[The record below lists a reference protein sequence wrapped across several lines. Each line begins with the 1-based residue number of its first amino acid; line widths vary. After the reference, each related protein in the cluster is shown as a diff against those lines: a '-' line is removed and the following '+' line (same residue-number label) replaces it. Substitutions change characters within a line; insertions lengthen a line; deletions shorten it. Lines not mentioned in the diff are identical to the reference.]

1 MTRSILAGWTRVAGA
16 AIAASLALAA
26 CSDRPAPS
34 EQAVPQAAAS
44 VVPAGFREATLRRP
58 ETNLHYVWGG
68 RGPAV
73 ILLHGFP
80 EDWSAWRKVAPLLA
94 DRFTV
99 IAPDLRGIG
108 GSTTTSAAFDPASM
122 ADDIAALMS
131 ARGISEAYIVGH
143 DLGGA
148 SAYALARLHPE
159 RVRGLMLL
167 ESPLEG
173 MPSWMKLKTLPV
185 MWHFGFH
192 QTQGIP
198 EQLIGG
204 REAIYVRHFLKES
217 TGGKQPDEADV
228 ARYAQ
233 AYGSPESLAAALA
246 IYRQLPRQEEFNL
259 KHRQSTA
266 MPVTVVG
273 GEQALGPVA
282 AGMANDLKA
291 WGWSNAESVVVPAAG
306 HYVADE
312 QPNAL
317 AALIAT
323 RAALNVSSVAA
334 E

>member
-1 MTRSILAGWTRVAGA
+1 MTRSILASWTHIAGA

-26 CSDRPAPS
+26 CSGPTSSAVQAQRETPPS
-34 EQAVPQAAAS
+34 VI
-44 VVPAGFREATLRRP
+44 PAGFQEARLRLP

-73 ILLHGFP
+73 IFLHGFP
-80 EDWSAWRKVAPLLA
+80 EDWSAWRKVAPQLA

-108 GSTTTSAAFDPASM
+108 GSTTTAAAFDPASM
-122 ADDIAALMS
+122 AEDIVALMS
-131 ARGISEAYIVGH
+131 ARSISEAYVVGH

-159 RVRGLMLL
+159 RVRGLMLV

-173 MPSWMKLKTLPV
+173 MPSWMTLKTLPV

-198 EQLIGG
+198 EQLIAG
-204 REAIYVRHFLKES
+204 REDIYVRHFLKES
-217 TGGKQPDEADV
+217 TGGKQPDEVDV

-233 AYGSPESLAAALA
+233 AYGSPERLAAALA

-266 MPVTVVG
+266 TPVTVVG
-273 GEQALGPVA
+273 GERALGPVSV
-282 AGMANDLKA
+282 GMAKDLKT

-312 QPNAL
+312 QPHAL
-317 AALIAT
+317 AALVAT
-323 RAALNVSSVAA
+323 RAARNISIAAA